1 MKIPKLISSFLVTF
15 VVVGLVAPQQAR
27 AVNTATFGGMTC
39 TDSSE
44 PFFPFIMPGDAG
56 TFQSISW
63 TGIGP
68 NTILLNG
75 PVMNFWQAGGLS
87 FNLLSLQVF
96 TLTED
101 DFSLSGS
108 GTVTGIPG
116 QGPIPANFDLQT
128 DFGGNFDYFIDTH
141 TVISPGMRVIFDG
154 EVSVSTPDGGST
166 LGLLAIGV
174 VGLVA
179 VEGLRRKIAAVQNR

>member
-1 MKIPKLISSFLVTF
+1 MKTSRFVWSILVAL
-15 VVVGLVAPQQAR
+15 VAVGLVAPQQAR

-44 PFFPFIMPGDAG
+44 PFFPSIMLDDAG

-63 TGIGP
+63 TGIDP
-68 NTILLNG
+68 NTILLNA

-87 FNLLSLQVF
+87 FNLLSLRVF

-116 QGPIPANFDLQT
+116 QGPIPADFDLQT
-128 DFGGNFDYFIDTH
+128 DFGRNFDYFIDTH

-179 VEGLRRKIAAVQNR
+179 VEGLCRKIAAVQNR